1 MCIFLTLSYV
11 GDKINKVFNIKRDSM
26 KEFETDYIEKL
37 IDIMKNN
44 ELTEITLE
52 DSNKSLII
60 KGNGFKPVIK
70 EKVVGEEVQTSIQE
84 EKEIEQKE
92 EKKNLVP
99 IISNMI
105 GLYFSKPSPNEKPFV
120 RVGDEVKAGQTVCII
135 ETIKLMNKI
144 TSDVSGKIAEICIED
159 GKPVEYGQVI
169 MYVEQE

>member
-84 EKEIEQKE
+84 EKEIEQQE

>member
-1 MCIFLTLSYV
+1 
-11 GDKINKVFNIKRDSM
+11 M

-84 EKEIEQKE
+84 EKEIEQQE

>member
-1 MCIFLTLSYV
+1 
-11 GDKINKVFNIKRDSM
+11 M

-70 EKVVGEEVQTSIQE
+70 EKVVEEEVQTSIQE
-84 EKEIEQKE
+84 EKEIEQQE

>member
-1 MCIFLTLSYV
+1 
-11 GDKINKVFNIKRDSM
+11 M

-52 DSNKSLII
+52 DSDKSLVI

-70 EKVVGEEVQTSIQE
+70 EKVVEEEVQTSIQE
-84 EKEIEQKE
+84 VKEIEQQE
-92 EKKNLVP
+92 VKKKLVP

-120 RVGDEVKAGQTVCII
+120 SVGDEIKAGQTVCII

-144 TSDVSGKIAEICIED
+144 TSEVSGKIAEICIED

-169 MYVEQE
+169 MYVEQD

>member
-70 EKVVGEEVQTSIQE
+70 EKVVEEEVQTSIQE
-84 EKEIEQKE
+84 EKEIEQQE

-144 TSDVSGKIAEICIED
+144 TSEVSGKIAEICIED

>member
-1 MCIFLTLSYV
+1 
-11 GDKINKVFNIKRDSM
+11 M

-37 IDIMKNN
+37 INIMKNN

-52 DSNKSLII
+52 DSDKSLII
-60 KGNGFKPVIK
+60 KGNGFNPVIK
-70 EKVVGEEVQTSIQE
+70 EKVFEKDVQISRQE
-84 EKEIEQKE
+84 EKEIELQE
-92 EKKNLVP
+92 AKKKLVP

-120 RVGDEVKAGQTVCII
+120 SVGDEIKAGQTVCII

-144 TSDVSGKIAEICIED
+144 TSEVSGKIAEICIED

-169 MYVEQE
+169 MYVEQD

>member
-1 MCIFLTLSYV
+1 
-11 GDKINKVFNIKRDSM
+11 M

-37 IDIMKNN
+37 IDIMKDN

-52 DSNKSLII
+52 DSDKSLII
-60 KGNGFKPVIK
+60 KGNGFKPIIK
-70 EKVVGEEVQTSIQE
+70 EKIVEEEIQTSIQE
-84 EKEIEQKE
+84 EKTTEQQKT
-92 EKKNLVP
+92 KKKLVP

-105 GLYFSKPSPNEKPFV
+105 GLYFSKPSPKEKPFV
-120 RVGDEVKAGQTVCII
+120 NVGDEIKEGQTVCII

-144 TSDVSGKIAEICIED
+144 TSEISGKVAEICIED